1 MAMMALLLGPTTQG
15 EGSGPSA
22 EVSDRRILVFSKTT
36 GFRHASIP
44 GAIAAVERLGAAN
57 GFAVDA
63 TEDSSVFNDERLAAY
78 DAVLFLLT
86 SGDVLDETEKSA
98 FERYI
103 RAGGG
108 FVGVHS
114 ASDTEYGWTWYGGLV
129 GTYFGGHPA
138 IQSGVVTATD
148 RVHPSTREL
157 PVRWTRVEE
166 WYNFSSNPRP
176 RVHVL
181 ATLDESTYSGG
192 SMGADHPISWCQ
204 FYDGGRAWYTA
215 MGHAAETYEEPL
227 FVRHLLGGIQ
237 FAAGYPD
244 CDGRPARTL
253 EPRLPSR

>member
-1 MAMMALLLGPTTQG
+1 MMALLLGTTTQG
-15 EGSGPSA
+15 EGSEPSA
-22 EVSDRRILVFSKTT
+22 GVSGHRILVFSKTT

-44 GAIAAVERLGAAN
+44 EAISAVERLGAAN

-63 TEDSSVFNDERLAAY
+63 TEDSSFFNDERLAVY

-86 SGDVLDETEKSA
+86 SADVLDETQKSA

-148 RVHPSTREL
+148 HVHPSTRGL
-157 PVRWTRVEE
+157 PVRWIRVEE

-227 FVRHLLGGIQ
+227 FVRHLLGGIE

-253 EPRLPSR
+253 GPRLPSR